1 MIDFVICFASIL
13 LLQIITPWWWWILI
27 VPFVLGII
35 RAKSGWYGFLIGMSG
50 SGLLW
55 FVSSIYY
62 YFSDS
67 QIIAHRVA
75 EMFALGSPF
84 LLILISGF
92 MAAVAGGF
100 AGSSGHA
107 IRKAIFEK
115 P

>member
-1 MIDFVICFASIL
+1 MIDFAICFASIL

-27 VPFVLGII
+27 VPFVIGMI
-35 RAKSGWYGFLIGMSG
+35 RARSVWYGFLIGMSS

-75 EMFALGSPF
+75 EMFVLGSPI
-84 LLILISGF
+84 LLILITGF
-92 MAAVAGGF
+92 MAALAGGF
-100 AGSSGHA
+100 AGSSGQA
-107 IRKAIFEK
+107 IRRAISER